1 MEEEFGQHL
10 IYEKPLNFF
19 IQNQPEKI
27 FDIKGNLMI
36 NHLNIKFNYKIFN

>member
-1 MEEEFGQHL
+1 MEEEFCQQL

-19 IQNQPEKI
+19 IQSQPENI
-27 FDIKGNLMI
+27 FDIKGNLKI